1 MLIKIK
7 KYISINLLSLYG
19 IYIFTSIVLFLTC
32 AKFIIP
38 ETEILSGKLVNIG
51 FIKLYLM
58 IKLHNILFYT
68 YTFLLLFLI
77 EILINKYIFKNKF
90 LIRSS
95 FILNN
100 KIYNIFFIFGLT
112 ALFLLLIIPLID
124 FFHLILRSYPLTSV
138 PSLRV

>member
-90 LIRSS
+90 LIKSS

-124 FFHLILRSYPLTSV
+124 FFHLTLR
-138 PSLRV
+138 